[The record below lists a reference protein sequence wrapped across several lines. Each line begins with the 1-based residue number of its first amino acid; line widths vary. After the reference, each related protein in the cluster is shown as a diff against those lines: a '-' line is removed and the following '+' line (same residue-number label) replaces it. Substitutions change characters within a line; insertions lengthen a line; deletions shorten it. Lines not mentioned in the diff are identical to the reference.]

1 MSQLVYVRAYCT
13 PELIELAKKH
23 DSTPKAAF
31 NVPESHWHHI
41 RLRLNDMSL
50 LVSFY
55 EVQHETIYVPAH
67 IMLALFELPTHAE
80 RLELIK
86 IFGVTKEGSLPY

>member
-1 MSQLVYVRAYCT
+1 MSKLVYVRAYCT
-13 PELIELAKKH
+13 PELNELVKQH

-31 NVPESHWHHI
+31 SVPESHWHHI

-55 EVQHETIYVPAH
+55 EVMHETVYVPAH
-67 IMLALFELPTHAE
+67 IMMALFELPTHEE
-80 RLELIK
+80 RLKLIK
-86 IFGVTKEGSLPY
+86 IFGVIKEDTLNN